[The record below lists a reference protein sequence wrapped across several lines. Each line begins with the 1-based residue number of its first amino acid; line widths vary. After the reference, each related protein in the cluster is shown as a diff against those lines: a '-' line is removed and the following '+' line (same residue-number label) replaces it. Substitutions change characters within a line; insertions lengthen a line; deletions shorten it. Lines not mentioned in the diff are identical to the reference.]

1 MQVFWMHCLMWN
13 HAGPKQSSSC
23 LCFLGLFPPYFCTL
37 KMFFCSSR
45 HHWKAVWC
53 EWDLNEWEEPGCL
66 WYSLFIAEPDNKTLT
81 SSFFFCPFQTMIAV
95 NTSRTGCSA
104 LTLKLLYNS
113 LYTQYGI
120 ASVLHKSHCR
130 YTVNHTLSVVHEK
143 CSCEV
148 IENSQRLKS
157 SSKCKRAVTFGL
169 KQTCTEQKID
179 TTLWYLYSPVP
190 SVSKSGPI
198 MFFLIICLIL

>member
-1 MQVFWMHCLMWN
+1 
-13 HAGPKQSSSC
+13 
-23 LCFLGLFPPYFCTL
+23 
-37 KMFFCSSR
+37 MFFYSSR
-45 HHWKAVWC
+45 HHWKAVCC

-66 WYSLFIAEPDNKTLT
+66 WHSLFIAEPDNKTLP
-81 SSFFFCPFQTMIAV
+81 SSFFFFCPFQTIIAV
-95 NTSRTGCSA
+95 NTSHTGCSA

-120 ASVLHKSHCR
+120 TSVLHKWHCR

-190 SVSKSGPI
+190 KAFTVYLKVDLLCFSL
-198 MFFLIICLIL
+198 FFVLYCYDGGCT

>member
-1 MQVFWMHCLMWN
+1 
-13 HAGPKQSSSC
+13 
-23 LCFLGLFPPYFCTL
+23 
-37 KMFFCSSR
+37 
-45 HHWKAVWC
+45 
-53 EWDLNEWEEPGCL
+53 
-66 WYSLFIAEPDNKTLT
+66 
-81 SSFFFCPFQTMIAV
+81 MIAL

-198 MFFLIICLIL
+198 MFFLIICLILLWWWMYVKVISLSQKFSFRQFFLFFAIFWISLIDTPTCCKTSLQGAANQEQLGWTEWLHLGPDYFLTANHAKRH